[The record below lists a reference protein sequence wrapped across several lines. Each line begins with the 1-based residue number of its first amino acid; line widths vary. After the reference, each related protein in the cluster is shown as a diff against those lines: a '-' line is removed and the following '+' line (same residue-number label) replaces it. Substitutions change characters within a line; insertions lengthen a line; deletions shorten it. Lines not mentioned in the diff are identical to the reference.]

1 MVSAFERISKRAVPV
16 AGLSILA
23 AATLAAAPGSAS
35 AGRFHVYSCRMPS
48 GESAPVDGWS
58 GSKSGTY
65 TYAEDTCS
73 RSNGALVAALRNAT
87 GRTANTDIATWT
99 LGVPANETLA
109 GATLWRAG
117 DADGGAAT
125 STAYEFWFA
134 GPENNLGVP
143 SDNFA
148 QCEGGVFCPTGVGDA
163 GQPLSSANRLVVPSA
178 NLGGHLY
185 IDASCV
191 GSPEYKCPEGKE
203 DPNGYA
209 AVVYLFAADLVL
221 EQNAGPSA
229 SGVSGE
235 LASAPAVSGTS
246 DLAFSA
252 TDPGSGVYEAVF
264 SVDGQVVQSPVLD
277 ENGGRCKDV
286 GQTTDGSPAFLYL
299 QPCLGTVSVDVGM
312 DTTKVSN
319 GAHHLVVSVLD
330 AAGNAAPV
338 LDREIT
344 VANPT
349 PSGILGP
356 ANGPANGTNA
366 SATPTL
372 VVRWRGRRS
381 PALTSGYGRVLSI
394 AGRLT
399 APGGVPISAAQI
411 ELHATPASVGAK
423 TVALA
428 SPRTGLDGSFA
439 VRLPHG
445 LSSCTLRFAY
455 RTHLGDALPAATRT
469 LTLKVH
475 AGITLSVAPR
485 TSSVGKRIFFRG
497 RLLGRP
503 VPADG
508 KQLVLEAR
516 APRGSWIEFEV
527 VRTDGRGR
535 YHAGYRFRF
544 PGPARYQFRVLSEP
558 ESDYPFAAGSSRV
571 VDVRE
576 L

>member
-1 MVSAFERISKRAVPV
+1 MVSMFERISKRAVPV

-99 LGVPANETLA
+99 FGAPANETLA

-117 DADGGAAT
+117 DADGGAELNA
-125 STAYEFWFA
+125 SYQFWLA
-134 GPENNLGVP
+134 GPSEN
-143 SDNFA
+143 
-148 QCEGGVFCPTGVGDA
+148 QVFDTCSYVMRCGTKGNAV
-163 GQPLSSANRLVVPSA
+163 QPLSSENRIAVPTS
-178 NLGGHLY
+178 NVTGHLY
-185 IDASCV
+185 TNVSCGGV
-191 GSPEYKCPEGKE
+191 SEYKCPEGKE

-246 DLAFSA
+246 DLAFNA

-264 SVDGQVVQSPVLD
+264 SVDGQVVQSTVLD

-299 QPCLGTVSVDVGM
+299 QPCLGAVSVDVGM
-312 DTTKVSN
+312 DTTKLSN
-319 GAHHLVVSVLD
+319 GAHHLIVSVLD

-349 PSGILGP
+349 PSGILGST
-356 ANGPANGTNA
+356 NGPANGINA
-366 SATPTL
+366 SANPTL
-372 VVRWRGRRS
+372 VVRWRGTRS
-381 PALTSGYGRVLSI
+381 PTLTSRYGRVLSI

-411 ELHATPASVGAK
+411 ELHATPAYVGAK

-455 RTHLGDALPAATRT
+455 RSHLGDALPAATRT

-516 APRGSWIEFEV
+516 APGGSWIEFEV